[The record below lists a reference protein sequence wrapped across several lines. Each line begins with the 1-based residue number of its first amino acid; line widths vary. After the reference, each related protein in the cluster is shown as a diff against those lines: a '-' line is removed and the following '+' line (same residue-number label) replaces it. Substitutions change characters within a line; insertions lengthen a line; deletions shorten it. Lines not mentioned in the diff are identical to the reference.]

1 MKNNFFLNFFSCL
14 KKHVKIMLKKQ
25 RKKRK
30 KQRKKRK
37 ILSKNPKKQ
46 RKNKA
51 RFVLLKLCYLVKII

>member
-1 MKNNFFLNFFSCL
+1 
-14 KKHVKIMLKKQ
+14 MLKKQ

-46 RKNKA
+46 RKNAQPFLERKA
-51 RFVLLKLCYLVKII
+51 KRQQGVCVFDS

>member
-1 MKNNFFLNFFSCL
+1 
-14 KKHVKIMLKKQ
+14 MLKKQ

-46 RKNKA
+46 RTFSVPN
-51 RFVLLKLCYLVKII
+51 

>member
-1 MKNNFFLNFFSCL
+1 
-14 KKHVKIMLKKQ
+14 MLKKQ

-51 RFVLLKLCYLVKII
+51 RLISPNLYWYEMWELMNKHNLVMKM